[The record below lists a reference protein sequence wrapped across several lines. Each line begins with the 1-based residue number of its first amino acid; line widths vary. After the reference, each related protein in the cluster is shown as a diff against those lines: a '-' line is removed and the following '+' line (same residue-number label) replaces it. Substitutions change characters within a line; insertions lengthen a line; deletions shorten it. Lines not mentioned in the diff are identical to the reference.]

1 MIGFR
6 VIEGLRT
13 HGNEEKSEKP
23 VVEES
28 YAPKKR
34 EPAANAHNVG
44 KKANDAVLGLDAL
57 KVMLLNYIEQLS
69 IAVIHK

>member
-1 MIGFR
+1 M
-6 VIEGLRT
+6 

-28 YAPKKR
+28 YTPNKR
-34 EPAANAHNVG
+34 EPAADEHNVG
-44 KKANDAVLGLDAL
+44 NDVVLGPDVL

-69 IAVIHK
+69 IAVIHKW